1 MRRYVASVLCAV
13 MMVGAAAATAGCT
26 ASASF
31 RAGAG
36 AEPAPEPPP
45 PPPPPE
51 PQPEPEKK
59 KRPRF
64 AFKFKLKGNQLVDLP
79 GSIVFETNSDKLL
92 PESDSVLNVVDEFLN
107 QRKDVTLLRIE
118 GHTDSDG
125 DDASNQLLSERRAM
139 SVARWLVA
147 KGHDCKRLIAVGFGE
162 TKPVADNSTP
172 DGKAQNRRT
181 SFFIAAIN
189 GKAVDGAPVD
199 GGGKVAGDPCN

>member
-13 MMVGAAAATAGCT
+13 MMAGVAATTAGCT

-31 RAGAG
+31 RAGG
-36 AEPAPEPPP
+36 SAEPA

-51 PQPEPEKK
+51 PQPEPQPEPEKKK

-92 PESDSVLNVVDEFLN
+92 PESDAVLDVVDEFLN
-107 QRKDVTLLRIE
+107 QRKDVSLLRIE

-125 DDASNQLLSERRAM
+125 DDASNQTLSERRAM

-147 KGHDCKRLIAVGFGE
+147 KGHDCKRFIAVGFGE

-199 GGGKVAGDPCN
+199 GGGKVAGDPCQ

>member
-31 RAGAG
+31 KSGGEAKAPPPPPP
-36 AEPAPEPPP
+36 APEPAPEPK
-45 PPPPPE
+45 E
-51 PQPEPEKK
+51 EKK
-59 KRPRF
+59 PRPRF
-64 AFKFKLKGNQLVDLP
+64 KMTFKLKGKEVQLP
-79 GSIVFETNSDKLL
+79 GPVVFETNSDRLL
-92 PESDSVLNVVDEFLN
+92 PESDEVLGIVDDFLK

-125 DDASNQLLSERRAM
+125 EDALNQTLSEKRAM

-147 KGHDCKRLIAVGFGE
+147 KGHDCKRFIAVGFGE
-162 TKPVADNSTP
+162 TKPVADNNTP

-181 SFFIAAIN
+181 GFFIAAVN
-189 GKAVDGAPVD
+189 GKAADGEPVD
-199 GGGKVAGDPCN
+199 GGGKVAGDACK

>member
-31 RAGAG
+31 NAGG
-36 AEPAPEPPP
+36 KEPAAT

-51 PQPEPEKK
+51 PKQEEPKEEKK
-59 KRPRF
+59 PRPRF
-64 AFKFKLKGNQLVDLP
+64 KLTFKLKGNQVELP
-79 GSIVFETNSDKLL
+79 GPVVFETNSDKLL
-92 PESDSVLNVVDEFLN
+92 PESDEVLSIVDDFLK
-107 QRKDVTLLRIE
+107 QRKDVTLLRVE

-125 DDASNQLLSERRAM
+125 EDAANQVLSEKRAM

-147 KGHDCKRLIAVGFGE
+147 KGHDCKRFIAVGFGE
-162 TKPVADNSTP
+162 TKPIADNNTP

-181 SFFIAAIN
+181 GFFIAAVD
-189 GKAVDGAPVD
+189 GKAVDKQPVD
-199 GGGKVAGDPCN
+199 GGGKVAGDPCK